1 MKISRGLR
9 IVKARWNCTRQCTVR
24 VQCVSQRRCAFS
36 TLIRSARYQR
46 LNRLSPKINTCKPMT
61 QTSSTKQRTV
71 MTQLS
76 KRKVI
81 TRDVAM
87 QFDRML
93 YYKDIERII
102 NHVIMRIFSSK
113 RFAAALNGKAQKS
126 NNQAPP
132 LGANRLNRTGTRNRY
147 CTLVN
152 NRNNQDSLNK
162 LSSYNRGFNVISRQ
176 QLLRTLDRIIDQKQQ
191 IILNERTCASKSLPL
206 SRIRTNL
213 RHSENAIESKRKD
226 QCKNG

>member
-1 MKISRGLR
+1 MRIFNVDTISP
-9 IVKARWNCTRQCTVR
+9 IPTPQSTIAKNQHVQTDDPSKHNKYIQTTTTNTPTRN
-24 VQCVSQRRCAFS
+24 AH
-36 TLIRSARYQR
+36 I
-46 LNRLSPKINTCKPMT
+46 

-113 RFAAALNGKAQKS
+113 RFAAVLNGKAQKS

-132 LGANRLNRTGTRNRY
+132 LYANRLNRMGTRNRY

-206 SRIRTNL
+206 SRIRTNF
-213 RHSENAIESKRKD
+213 RHSENALESKRKD